1 MVRTQS
7 TRSLPVWI
15 FRLHLRQQ
23 NPGIEYALFY
33 SEKVEDAVKGRV
45 VSQMQADLAP
55 NQDSFHWRKIKL
67 VVDQTEGRQAITSFY
82 GVDTT
87 KDEICSLIK
96 KRKTLIE
103 AVTDVKSSDGYV
115 LRVFVICFTKE
126 SPNQKRKTNYALS
139 SQQKII
145 RKKITDIISKEV
157 TKSNVTQ
164 ILNMF
169 TSEVVEKKIT
179 KDVSPIYPVKNVKV
193 RKIKVIQRPNIDYNK
208 LNEMH
213 DPNGRILT
221 KATEKVQGRR
231 GKPSRGANV
240 EAENL
245 VNKEWWLINLFS
257 FTFMMYWVISGNS
270 FRLFHLKRME
280 EGDSL
285 QIVNSYSCEFY
296 NY

>member
-1 MVRTQS
+1 
-7 TRSLPVWI
+7 
-15 FRLHLRQQ
+15 
-23 NPGIEYALFY
+23 
-33 SEKVEDAVKGRV
+33 
-45 VSQMQADLAP
+45 MQADLAP

-103 AVTDVKSSDGYV
+103 SVTDVKTSDGYV

-145 RKKITDIISKEV
+145 RKRITDIISKEV

-179 KDVSPIYPVKNVKV
+179 KDVSPIYPVKNVKI
-193 RKIKVIQRPNIDYNK
+193 RKIKVIQRPHIDYNK

-221 KATEKVQGRR
+221 KATEKVQGRK
-231 GKPSRGANV
+231 GKQARTNV
-240 EAENL
+240 DAENL
-245 VNKEWWLINLFS
+245 VNKE
-257 FTFMMYWVISGNS
+257 
-270 FRLFHLKRME
+270 
-280 EGDSL
+280 
-285 QIVNSYSCEFY
+285 
-296 NY
+296 

>member
-1 MVRTQS
+1 
-7 TRSLPVWI
+7 
-15 FRLHLRQQ
+15 
-23 NPGIEYALFY
+23 
-33 SEKVEDAVKGRV
+33 
-45 VSQMQADLAP
+45 MQADLAP

-103 AVTDVKSSDGYV
+103 SVTDVKSSDGYV

-145 RKKITDIISKEV
+145 RKRITDIISKEV

-179 KDVSPIYPVKNVKV
+179 KDVSPIYPVKNVKI
-193 RKIKVIQRPNIDYNK
+193 RKIKVIQRPHIDYNK

-221 KATEKVQGRR
+221 KATEKVQGRK
-231 GKPSRGANV
+231 GKQARANV
-240 EAENL
+240 DAENL
-245 VNKEWWLINLFS
+245 VNKE
-257 FTFMMYWVISGNS
+257 
-270 FRLFHLKRME
+270 
-280 EGDSL
+280 
-285 QIVNSYSCEFY
+285 
-296 NY
+296 

>member
-1 MVRTQS
+1 
-7 TRSLPVWI
+7 
-15 FRLHLRQQ
+15 
-23 NPGIEYALFY
+23 
-33 SEKVEDAVKGRV
+33 
-45 VSQMQADLAP
+45 MQADLAP

-67 VVDQTEGRQAITSFY
+67 IVDQTEGRQAVTSFY

-103 AVTDVKSSDGYV
+103 AVTDVKSNDGYV
-115 LRVFVICFTKE
+115 IRVFVICFTKE

-145 RKKITDIISKEV
+145 RKKINDIISKEV

-231 GKPSRGANV
+231 GKPTRGANV

-245 VNKEWWLINLFS
+245 VNKE
-257 FTFMMYWVISGNS
+257 
-270 FRLFHLKRME
+270 
-280 EGDSL
+280 
-285 QIVNSYSCEFY
+285 
-296 NY
+296 